1 MRGGWALVIPVERLY
16 AMSESPM
23 SADMIGSEY
32 VRLALALDQHLPG
45 YVDAYFGPPE
55 WQAQA
60 KTAGPRPLSELAQQ
74 ASTLA
79 EAVARDDT
87 LTDQRRD
94 FLTRHVVAMQT
105 SLRLLH
111 GDRMALVDEVEAVYD
126 VRPTWIDEAHFE
138 ETHRLINDMLPPGD
152 NLLARITL
160 RKQALEIGV
169 EPVKQLLPLIR
180 QHLQQLS
187 RGHFPL
193 PEEESLEFTFVQNQP
208 WMAYHWYLGR
218 GQSRIEINTD
228 IPLHVHTLADI
239 VAHEAYPGH
248 HTEFTIKENLL
259 VRQAGYLEHSVAL
272 LNAPS
277 SVVSEGIATCAL
289 TTVLPD
295 EAWVAW
301 HDEEIFPR
309 AGLNHLSAQREQMLD
324 QALARLKGVNGNAA
338 FLLHEQGASAET
350 VRRYLQHYGL
360 LTEQEA
366 EQRIAFISRPLDRA
380 YIFTYYWGQTML
392 EALFDLKP
400 ARTAWFT
407 RLLTEAVT
415 PTQIRQWM
423 QD

>member
-1 MRGGWALVIPVERLY
+1 MTW
-16 AMSESPM
+16 SEGASATATSP
-23 SADMIGSEY
+23 
-32 VRLALALDQHLPG
+32 
-45 YVDAYFGPPE
+45 
-55 WQAQA
+55 
-60 KTAGPRPLSELAQQ
+60 
-74 ASTLA
+74 
-79 EAVARDDT
+79 
-87 LTDQRRD
+87 D
-94 FLTRHVVAMQT
+94 F
-105 SLRLLH
+105 S
-111 GDRMALVDEVEAVYD
+111 
-126 VRPTWIDEAHFE
+126 
-138 ETHRLINDMLPPGD
+138 
-152 NLLARITL
+152 
-160 RKQALEIGV
+160 
-169 EPVKQLLPLIR
+169 
-180 QHLQQLS
+180 LS
-187 RGHFPL
+187 RP
-193 PEEESLEFTFVQNQP
+193 
-208 WMAYHWYLGR
+208 AAR
-218 GQSRIEINTD
+218 R
-228 IPLHVHTLADI
+228 
-239 VAHEAYPGH
+239 
-248 HTEFTIKENLL
+248 
-259 VRQAGYLEHSVAL
+259 AL
-272 LNAPS
+272 LKAPS

-366 EQRIAFISRPLDRA
+366 ERRIAFISRPLDRA

-400 ARTAWFT
+400 ERTAWFT